1 MISKTITEFLN
12 NKLPKLRIAVIGDI
26 MVDRYVF
33 GDVSRIS
40 PEAPVP
46 VNRVTDV
53 REVLGGAANVASNL
67 ANLDCQVFLGGVA
80 GEDTHGKLLTDLL
93 EVENINHSGIMR
105 EPSRQTTTKMRILGG
120 RQQMMR
126 LDFEEPEPVN
136 AKETEFLL
144 AWIKELAEH
153 GLDGIVISDYGKG
166 VCTTAVLGEV
176 LKIAKA
182 KGIKTIVDPKGN
194 DWSKYSG
201 ATFITPNVKEL
212 SEYIGRNLPNTDEA
226 IVEAAKETLDA
237 VDFDYVVATRSAKG
251 ITIVSRQ
258 GQIWHNPATQQD
270 VFDVSGAGDTVVAMI
285 ITAMAAGLTVRGTL
299 HVANAAA
306 GVVVSKVGTYPIHR
320 QELLDLW
327 ATIRQRQRQA
337 DPIIGYSREEMAAKI
352 RQWQNEG
359 HTVVFTNGCFDILH
373 SGHLSYLRDAARLGD
388 HLIVGLNSDASV
400 KRLKGVARPI
410 NSESSSAELMGALG
424 FVDGVV
430 VFEEDTPAELLSA
443 LRPNILVK
451 GGDYKPEDVIGRE
464 YVDKVMILPFK
475 NGYSTT
481 GIIEKIKS
489 LVQEGLL

>member
-1 MISKTITEFLN
+1 MISKTINEFLTH
-12 NKLPKLRIAVIGDI
+12 KLPELRIAVIGDI

-33 GDVSRIS
+33 GDVGRIS

-53 REVLGGAANVASNL
+53 KEVLGGAANVANNL
-67 ANLDCQVFLGGVA
+67 ANLDCHVFLGGVA
-80 GEDTHGKLLTDLL
+80 GTDSHGDLLTHLL
-93 EVENINHSGIMR
+93 ETEHINHEGVLRLS
-105 EPSRQTTTKMRILGG
+105 SRQTTTKMRILGG

-126 LDFEEPEPVN
+126 LDFEEPEAVSEQE
-136 AKETEFLL
+136 AKQLL
-144 AWIKELAEH
+144 AWLSELCEI

-166 VCTTAVLGEV
+166 VCTPAVLKAV
-176 LKIAKA
+176 ITMANA

-212 SEYIGRNLPNTDEA
+212 SEYIGRSLDNTDEA
-226 IVEAAKETLDA
+226 IVTAAKETLA
-237 VDFDYVVATRSAKG
+237 QVSFDYVVATRSAKG
-251 ITIVSRQ
+251 ITIVSQ
-258 GQIWHNPATQQD
+258 EGKVWHNPATQQD

-327 ATIRQRQRQA
+327 EAIRHRQA
-337 DPIIGYSREEMAAKI
+337 DPITAYSREEMAAKI

-388 HLIVGLNSDASV
+388 HLVVGLNSDASV
-400 KRLKGVARPI
+400 KRLKGSARPI
-410 NSESSSAELMGALG
+410 NSESSRAELMGALG

-430 VFEEDTPAELLSA
+430 VFEEDTPAELLHE

-451 GGDYKPEDVIGRE
+451 GGDYSVDQVIGCE
-464 YVDKVMILPFK
+464 FVDKVIILPFK
-475 NGYSTT
+475 EGYSTT
-481 GIIEKIKS
+481 GIIEKIKA

>member
-1 MISKTITEFLN
+1 MYDGRS
-12 NKLPKLRIAVIGDI
+12 
-26 MVDRYVF
+26 
-33 GDVSRIS
+33 
-40 PEAPVP
+40 
-46 VNRVTDV
+46 
-53 REVLGGAANVASNL
+53 GGS
-67 ANLDCQVFLGGVA
+67 F
-80 GEDTHGKLLTDLL
+80 
-93 EVENINHSGIMR
+93 
-105 EPSRQTTTKMRILGG
+105 
-120 RQQMMR
+120 
-126 LDFEEPEPVN
+126 
-136 AKETEFLL
+136 
-144 AWIKELAEH
+144 
-153 GLDGIVISDYGKG
+153 
-166 VCTTAVLGEV
+166 
-176 LKIAKA
+176 KIAKA

-410 NSESSSAELMGALG
+410 NSESSRAELMGALG
-424 FVDGVV
+424 F
-430 VFEEDTPAELLSA
+430 
-443 LRPNILVK
+443 
-451 GGDYKPEDVIGRE
+451 GGWRRC
-464 YVDKVMILPFK
+464 L
-475 NGYSTT
+475 
-481 GIIEKIKS
+481 
-489 LVQEGLL
+489 